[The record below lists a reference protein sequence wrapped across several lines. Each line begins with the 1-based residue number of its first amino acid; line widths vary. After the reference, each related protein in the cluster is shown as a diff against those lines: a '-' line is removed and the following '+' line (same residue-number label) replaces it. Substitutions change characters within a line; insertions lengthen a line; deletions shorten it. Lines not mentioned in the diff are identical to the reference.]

1 MHALPYSGYA
11 SKTPTKERQ
20 TQRRFVDSGTYTAA
34 SSTIIDRSGLEAL
47 VVKHDAVSPPRQS
60 SPNNASATV
69 HRCDFCNR
77 SPAQTLTVRQ
87 SSQSINAAILSH
99 GIGALGPQNPAVW
112 RCRWRP
118 CKNWGCEDG
127 KVRRDAIGP
136 VDVPAANYCAPLPE
150 YRTRFQGHLGEC
162 VWAEWFGGALPIRSP
177 FRRLRPSAR
186 PNGTPQSPTVSML
199 PAYRCVSSWMNAST
213 HHRARIESSPCGIRI
228 TRLFPSN
235 HAGQPRYPTPPP
247 FRFPPPAG
255 SVRGQFVRSR
265 ASQSIC

>member
-1 MHALPYSGYA
+1 MRLLQSKPGTNLDRETKQSVNQCRHLVTWNRCAWAAKSCCLALSM
-11 SKTPTKERQ
+11 E
-20 TQRRFVDSGTYTAA
+20 
-34 SSTIIDRSGLEAL
+34 
-47 VVKHDAVSPPRQS
+47 
-60 SPNNASATV
+60 
-69 HRCDFCNR
+69 
-77 SPAQTLTVRQ
+77 TLQ
-87 SSQSINAAILSH
+87 
-99 GIGALGPQNPAVW
+99 
-112 RCRWRP
+112 
-118 CKNWGCEDG
+118 NWGCEDG